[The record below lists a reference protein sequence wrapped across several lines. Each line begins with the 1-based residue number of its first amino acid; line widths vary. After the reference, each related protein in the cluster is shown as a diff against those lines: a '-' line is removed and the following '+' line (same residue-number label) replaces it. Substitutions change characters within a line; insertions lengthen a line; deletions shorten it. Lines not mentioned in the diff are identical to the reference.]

1 MLIICHTIRFSW
13 SNIIELFEHKKFPS
27 KFQNFEDGVS
37 IYLLRTPYHVCVIL
51 CTLWV
56 NWVTKLKVVTTLYWF
71 CPCMLSLLYL
81 LFRPANNACRIYI
94 KCWNLVES
102 HSTWKIILT
111 RVSKLISASH
121 LAEIRGI
128 PKNCAKFSPDTVPAA
143 FWITQSH
150 NWVS

>member
-1 MLIICHTIRFSW
+1 MLIICHTIRSSW
-13 SNIIELFEHKKFPS
+13 STIIELFVHTKFPS

-71 CPCMLSLLYL
+71 CPCMLSLLDL
-81 LFRPANNACRIYI
+81 LFLPANNACRIYI
-94 KCWNLVES
+94 KCWNWVES
-102 HSTWKIILT
+102 HSTWNIILT
-111 RVSKLISASH
+111 RASKLISASH
-121 LAEIRGI
+121 PAEIRGI
-128 PKNCAKFSPDTVPAA
+128 PNNCAKFSLDIVPAA
-143 FWITQSH
+143 LWKTQSH